1 MMLQGWGG
9 RKLPSQGSS
18 GSSVKEELETKD
30 TDLTEETVPREEK
43 VNTGKLKLKKSK
55 KIIVKQPEKKEEIT
69 ELESDKAG
77 NEKYLK
83 DNEQE
88 KTVDKTEQV
97 SNEKELQ
104 DNQKEDEA
112 TKVKKEI
119 QKLSYEQEDAD
130 TRSRIETLKSI
141 LKLLEKPSDIRKKTD
156 KQSDTDTSLTKTTLT
171 KAEGESEENV
181 VKYNVTIKVDSE
193 IEDDIKSSVM
203 EVVEEI
209 VRKIDE
215 ENSDNYKSEPLH
227 KGSVELTDNLYMENT
242 GKTISDAS
250 SNAGTSI
257 SSENGSIKAEGGET
271 ATPPYPVHGY
281 KSADGNVE
289 AELPV
294 VHSGQSGQLPGL
306 SETEDSVI
314 EMECAK
320 VYVNVGENE
329 TASSVKHVKFVDEIS
344 TEEEQCDIFKACD
357 TISFSS
363 EEGAL
368 VIHEKSDFDE
378 LSVPTVA
385 GYVVSDPPRSCLGG
399 RSGCFLLYTLQEE
412 ISCRTS

>member
-1 MMLQGWGG
+1 MLQGE
-9 RKLPSQGSS
+9 KEITKSN

-30 TDLTEETVPREEK
+30 TDLTEETVPREVK

-55 KIIVKQPEKKEEIT
+55 KIIAKQPEKKEERT
-69 ELESDKAG
+69 ELETDEAG

-88 KTVDKTEQV
+88 KAVDKTEQV

-130 TRSRIETLKSI
+130 IRSRIETLKSI

-156 KQSDTDTSLTKTTLT
+156 KQSDTDTSLTKTSLT

-181 VKYNVTIKVDSE
+181 VKYHVTIKVDSGT
-193 IEDDIKSSVM
+193 EDEIKSSVT

-227 KGSVELTDNLYMENT
+227 KGSVKLTDNLRMENT

-250 SNAGTSI
+250 SNADTSI
-257 SSENGSIKAEGGET
+257 SSENGSIKAEGGGT
-271 ATPPYPVHGY
+271 ATPP
-281 KSADGNVE
+281 
-289 AELPV
+289 
-294 VHSGQSGQLPGL
+294 L
-306 SETEDSVI
+306 S
-314 EMECAK
+314 C
-320 VYVNVGENE
+320 
-329 TASSVKHVKFVDEIS
+329 
-344 TEEEQCDIFKACD
+344 
-357 TISFSS
+357 
-363 EEGAL
+363 
-368 VIHEKSDFDE
+368 
-378 LSVPTVA
+378 
-385 GYVVSDPPRSCLGG
+385 SCL
-399 RSGCFLLYTLQEE
+399 
-412 ISCRTS
+412 